1 MSTALR
7 ALIPLIHK
15 KSNLTDPGEFH
26 SLINVVFHDREAK
39 YYDKLHAEMWQS
51 LPQQYQLFINDITNH
66 LPGKNGWC
74 LLDVGC
80 GTGLATQMLLNTG
93 LKDCISEVHLLDT
106 SSTMLKEAQKRSKKW
121 NKKIKTIHGDIG
133 TITGQYDFVVISS
146 VLHHIPDLHAFLQKL
161 GSLQNPGGIIF
172 TIHDPA
178 NEALQN
184 EKYIERCR
192 QYRQYMQAHPPSLS
206 LQTRVF
212 NKIKRLLKPDDYMR
226 SINKD
231 LLKNN
236 IIKEPLT
243 ATELWSI
250 TDIHVEGLPYSANQG
265 ISLAELTK
273 SLAGYHLLSYRT
285 YGFFGALNSNLPDQ
299 FKEAEQQLI
308 AEGDKFGRNFGSV
321 WIKQ

>member
-1 MSTALR
+1 
-7 ALIPLIHK
+7 
-15 KSNLTDPGEFH
+15 
-26 SLINVVFHDREAK
+26 
-39 YYDKLHAEMWQS
+39 
-51 LPQQYQLFINDITNH
+51 
-66 LPGKNGWC
+66 
-74 LLDVGC
+74 
-80 GTGLATQMLLNTG
+80 
-93 LKDCISEVHLLDT
+93 
-106 SSTMLKEAQKRSKKW
+106 
-121 NKKIKTIHGDIG
+121 
-133 TITGQYDFVVISS
+133 
-146 VLHHIPDLHAFLQKL
+146 
-161 GSLQNPGGIIF
+161 
-172 TIHDPA
+172 
-178 NEALQN
+178 
-184 EKYIERCR
+184 
-192 QYRQYMQAHPPSLS
+192 MQAHPPSLS